1 MQKYQCNV
9 CEYVYDPKLGDSSS
23 KIESETPFEDLPE
36 EWGCPTCGAKQTQF
50 HRDEPACIT

>member
-9 CEYVYDPKLGDSSS
+9 CGYVYDPKLGDASSD
-23 KIESETPFEDLPE
+23 IEAETPFEDLPD
-36 EWGCPTCGAKQTQF
+36 EWVCPNCGAKQTQF